1 VHRTLLRVALL
12 VFLLGEVLGAFGVSD
27 YAHTGARYFIN
38 PGNPFFA
45 SAGLGAY
52 LLYLRTKPGKRELA
66 LSFVLGL
73 LAEGLL
79 RHWRTQ
85 TAGAPLSRDWL
96 TIAQTIG
103 CGLGASGLVLSLGRA
118 LWGNRAGHNKPAL
131 EAVYEQALIPVF
143 VLLSGFFLHFTL
155 VLHPGVLDPLVFA
168 AELGLGADTGFNFAR
183 AVASNVPLT
192 WVLII
197 IYVELPLAIAFVY
210 AAEKA
215 RKIRLRS
222 VGSADPD
229 QGDDV
234 LTSFVAVGFFGFL
247 CYHLCP
253 VIGPRFFFDTWP
265 KPVDVAQIKFAEAF
279 GAANEL
285 RNCVPSL
292 HTSWALMLFW
302 HARPQNVIVRN
313 FGAAF
318 LVLTLMATVGLG
330 WHYLIDLVVAF
341 PFSLMIRS
349 AFRTKVA
356 WSHPFKNQA
365 FLFGAGCTLLWLVLI
380 RVGAPMFHAAP
391 AVSFLFSALSVFG
404 ALFLE
409 ERLLAAPAMDSVR
422 DEHGADTNPLR
433 DEGPPSASP
442 PPAPPAGQG
451 IVLPLLAAFTF
462 SGFAGLVYE
471 VVFAKELAL
480 TFGSTSKAS
489 TTVLATYMGGLALG
503 SYLGAKVARRA
514 KLSPLVL
521 YALCE
526 AGVALACA
534 VSPWLFHGV
543 RSLYVSIA
551 AGTDPGAGILT
562 VLQLALGALALL
574 PPTILMGMTMPA
586 LAVFLDGHRNPS
598 ADNER
603 DEGRAGLGESVG
615 LLYGANTLGAG
626 FGALLAGYVLMPA
639 YHVRGTTWI
648 ATGLNLLAAAIAYG
662 LSRYVGKAAQ
672 ARVPSD
678 TPEDSAPGDPRLLQT
693 ALVLLGGG
701 GVITLA
707 LETTYIHMLAIVAG
721 NSVYAFSLMLFAF
734 LLGLGGGSKLGRLW
748 LAHGDLRTALVW
760 SQGLIALAVLVCAF
774 AWNQIP
780 LYFSGFYGFEYASS
794 FAVREFIRFLVCAA
808 IMFPVALAIG
818 AAYPLTMEA
827 LSQGAPRDRLL
838 WMGRGMA
845 VNTCG
850 NIVGA
855 LLGTFVLLPALE
867 SMRSIVAL
875 AAASLALAVFALSHL
890 TTGLTALRWQQHGRT
905 ALPLLLPALLL
916 PMVPPL
922 NLSVLS
928 TGANVYFHMQPWG
941 TVFDHAESAD
951 GGLTAVARSMRGA
964 RSVKTLLTNGK
975 FQGDDDPD
983 GEMRAQLGFAVVPL
997 VHTQNRNHALVIG
1010 LGTGVSARTVRNA
1023 GFANIEVA
1031 ELSADVARLASKH
1044 FGPINENV
1052 LQAPNVKTLITD
1064 GRNHLMLSKTPYDLV
1079 TIELSSIWFAGAA
1092 SLYNRE
1098 FYQLVDQRLSP
1109 NGILQQWIQLHR
1121 ISHRD
1126 MAYVLGSVRSV
1137 FPSAWLYFVGNQ
1149 GIVIA
1154 CRHDCA
1160 PTMPAIQ
1167 TVNRT
1172 PELAQALRFFDGR
1185 AENIL
1190 PMRVLDTV
1198 SMDRFLASEDTELAP
1213 GERPISTDDNLVLEY
1228 STPKGNV
1235 RPYRES
1241 IDENVATLRQF
1252 EPDSPLT
1259 STYIKP
1265 GEVHFDEREKE

>member
-1 VHRTLLRVALL
+1 
-12 VFLLGEVLGAFGVSD
+12 
-27 YAHTGARYFIN
+27 
-38 PGNPFFA
+38 
-45 SAGLGAY
+45 
-52 LLYLRTKPGKRELA
+52 
-66 LSFVLGL
+66 
-73 LAEGLL
+73 
-79 RHWRTQ
+79 
-85 TAGAPLSRDWL
+85 
-96 TIAQTIG
+96 
-103 CGLGASGLVLSLGRA
+103 
-118 LWGNRAGHNKPAL
+118 
-131 EAVYEQALIPVF
+131 
-143 VLLSGFFLHFTL
+143 VLLSSFFLHFTL

-183 AVASNVPLT
+183 AVASNIPLT
-192 WVLII
+192 WLLII

-222 VGSADPD
+222 TDSTDPD

-265 KPVDVAQIKFAEAF
+265 KPVDVAHITFAESF

-285 RNCVPSL
+285 RNCIPSL

-302 HARPQNVIVRN
+302 HARPQNVIVRT
-313 FGAAF
+313 FGAVF

-380 RVGAPMFHAAP
+380 RIGAPMFRSAP
-391 AVSFLFSALSVFG
+391 ALSFLFSALSVFG

-409 ERLLAAPAMDSVR
+409 ERLLAAPARATAQLSNPNPLANPSLMRDEGRAGADHVR
-422 DEHGADTNPLR
+422 DEGRAGPNPN
-433 DEGPPSASP
+433 
-442 PPAPPAGQG
+442 AGRN

-503 SYLGAKVARRA
+503 SYLGAKIARRA
-514 KLSPLVL
+514 KISPLVL

-534 VSPWLFHGV
+534 VSPWIFHGV

-551 AGTDPGAGILT
+551 AGSDPGAGILT

-574 PPTILMGMTMPA
+574 PPTVLMGMTMPA
-586 LAVFLDGHRNPS
+586 LAVFLDGQRS
-598 ADNER
+598 SDGVR
-603 DEGRAGLGESVG
+603 DEGRAGSLGESVG

-626 FGALLAGYVLMPA
+626 FGALLAGYVLMPTF
-639 YHVRGTTWI
+639 HVRGTTWI
-648 ATGLNLLAAAIAYG
+648 ATVLNLLAAAIAYG
-662 LSRYVGKAAQ
+662 LSRYVGNTAQ
-672 ARVPSD
+672 NRAQSD
-678 TPEDSAPGDPRLLQT
+678 ATDTSSGDPRLLHT

-701 GVITLA
+701 GIITLA

-748 LAHGDLRTALVW
+748 LARGDLRTGLVW

-845 VNTCG
+845 VNTAG

-867 SMRSIVAL
+867 SMRSIALL

-890 TTGLTALRWQQHGRT
+890 AVSSFTLSRAGWQAHGRT

-916 PMVPPL
+916 PLVPPL
-922 NLSVLS
+922 DLSVLS

-997 VHTQNRNHALVIG
+997 VHTELRDHALVIG

-1031 ELSADVARLASKH
+1031 ELSGDVAQLASKH
-1044 FGPINENV
+1044 FGPVNENV
-1052 LQAPNVKTLITD
+1052 LHAPNVRTLITD
-1064 GRNHLMLSKTPYDLV
+1064 GRNHLMLSKTAYDLV

-1098 FYQLVDQRLSP
+1098 FYELVDQRLAKQ
-1109 NGILQQWIQLHR
+1109 GILQQWIQLHR
-1121 ISHRD
+1121 ISRRD

-1149 GIVIA
+1149 GIIIA
-1154 CRHDCA
+1154 CRHDCT
-1160 PTMPAIQ
+1160 PSLPAINKI
-1167 TVNRT
+1167 NRT
-1172 PELAQALRFFDGR
+1172 PELGQALRFFEGR
-1185 AENIL
+1185 SENIL
-1190 PMRVLDTV
+1190 PMRLLDTA
-1198 SMDRFLASEDTELAP
+1198 SIDRFLASEDAELAP
-1213 GERPISTDDNLVLEY
+1213 GERPVSTDDNLVLEY

-1252 EPDSPLT
+1252 EPENPLT
-1259 STYIKP
+1259 STYIKA
-1265 GEVHFDEREKE
+1265 GEVRFDEPEKE